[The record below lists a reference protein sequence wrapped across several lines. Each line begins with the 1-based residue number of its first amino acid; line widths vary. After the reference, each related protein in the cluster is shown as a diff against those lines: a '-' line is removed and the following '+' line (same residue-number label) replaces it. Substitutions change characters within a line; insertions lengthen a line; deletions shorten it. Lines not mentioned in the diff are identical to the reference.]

1 MNYKVMKRPMFRLGG
16 GVIKGKQVGNRE
28 NFQNPTPTYNSL
40 IKDILSDYS
49 QSQQRAKDYGTGVR
63 NILGASVLA
72 SAPTLSSIRS
82 LSDVP
87 QVLSEIGSSPQLFN
101 ALLKSR
107 SLDLKAQE
115 KDLDSKMKMA
125 KLLKPQSAFG
135 EKVYDKKKRDLANIN
150 DTIAKVRAKDPKA
163 DITALEEQK
172 RLILSGLETEA
183 SIKAAIIDAYFAEN
197 EDMPSRDYVNK
208 MYQKRLE
215 ALKPGGAEGGRVGYQ
230 EGTPEPMMQE
240 TISVEETLNP
250 VKEQP
255 QESSM
260 SVKQMYDLMRQRIPQ
275 ANVSDKD
282 LYKIASSE
290 QIMADFA
297 SLETMSDVTQFNEQ
311 YDTNIVLDLPIV
323 G

>member
-16 GVIKGKQVGNRE
+16 DVRRNY
-28 NFQNPTPTYNSL
+28 QNGTELEKL
-40 IKDILSDYS
+40 IKERGQLRDKAFQTQRSLLPFQVLAGQMDDIRTIRKPGDVLNILSNIGGSNELIGALAKLPAIDLKKSEGELTDKIALEKLKASRAKGFEFEKRMRKADELRAERDQSLAGKTPEEQEKIKATKAYKDRETDIAFLLRGKSKADYLLEATLKLGNLYDEKESSDRYDRIYGGTYS
-49 QSQQRAKDYGTGVR
+49 Q
-63 NILGASVLA
+63 
-72 SAPTLSSIRS
+72 
-82 LSDVP
+82 
-87 QVLSEIGSSPQLFN
+87 
-101 ALLKSR
+101 
-107 SLDLKAQE
+107 
-115 KDLDSKMKMA
+115 
-125 KLLKPQSAFG
+125 
-135 EKVYDKKKRDLANIN
+135 
-150 DTIAKVRAKDPKA
+150 
-163 DITALEEQK
+163 
-172 RLILSGLETEA
+172 
-183 SIKAAIIDAYFAEN
+183 
-197 EDMPSRDYVNK
+197 
-208 MYQKRLE
+208 
-215 ALKPGGAEGGRVGYQ
+215 GGRVGYQ
-230 EGTPEPMMQE
+230 EGTPEPMMKE

-255 QESSM
+255 QESTM

>member
-1 MNYKVMKRPMFRLGG
+1 MFRLGG
-16 GVIKGKQVGNRE
+16 SARPGYQNKGLVE
-28 NFQNPTPTYNSL
+28 IEDL
-40 IKDILSDYS
+40 IK
-49 QSQQRAKDYGTGVR
+49 QRAAARDKLIGGMRTMMP
-63 NILGASVLA
+63 LQVLA
-72 SAPTLSSIRS
+72 SQPGLQTIRKPTDVLSL
-82 LSDVP
+82 LSD
-87 QVLSEIGSSPQLFN
+87 IGQDPNLFN
-101 ALLKSR
+101 ALMRSQ
-107 SLDLKAQE
+107 SLDLKTKE
-115 KDLDSKMKMA
+115 GELTDKITLA
-125 KLLKPQSAFG
+125 KLKQSQN
-135 EKVYDKKKRDLANIN
+135 KKF
-150 DTIAKVRAKDPKA
+150 
-163 DITALEEQK
+163 EFE
-172 RLILSGLETEA
+172 
-183 SIKAAIIDAYFAEN
+183 
-197 EDMPSRDYVNK
+197 
-208 MYQKRLE
+208 KRLE
-215 ALKPGGAEGGRVGYQ
+215 IASGIERKQGELLAGKSDAERRKIMDSTQYKNLEKQKNSVLREMSEKEYLYQRSIKDGNLFDIDEAKKDYDIITGKFAEGGRVGYQ
-230 EGTPEPMMQE
+230 EGTPEPMMKE

>member
-16 GVIKGKQVGNRE
+16 DVRRNYQ
-28 NFQNPTPTYNSL
+28 
-40 IKDILSDYS
+40 D
-49 QSQQRAKDYGTGVR
+49 GTGLKEIEKLIGER
-63 NILGASVLA
+63 AAEREKFMDFQRSTLPFQILAGQPGFS
-72 SAPTLSSIRS
+72 TIRK

-87 QVLSEIGSSPQLFN
+87 TLLSDIGRDPALFD
-101 ALLKSR
+101 ALIKGR
-107 SLDLKAQE
+107 SLDLK
-115 KDLDSKMKMA
+115 MKKEELTDKITLA
-125 KLLKPQSAFG
+125 KLRQSQNKTYEFERRLNRANKLKADLSKYVTEQ
-135 EKVYDKKKRDLANIN
+135 KKLGKSDEQIRNSGTFRNLNRDIDYLLRETSLKEFLRQA
-150 DTIAKVRAKDPKA
+150 RLKDPINF
-163 DITALEEQK
+163 DIEEATK
-172 RLILSGLETEA
+172 DYY
-183 SIKAAIIDAYFAEN
+183 AIGDIQQEF
-197 EDMPSRDYVNK
+197 K
-208 MYQKRLE
+208 
-215 ALKPGGAEGGRVGYQ
+215 AEGGRIGYQ

-240 TISVEETLNP
+240 TVDVQETMQP
-250 VKEQP
+250 TAPKENT
-255 QESSM
+255 M

>member
-16 GVIKGKQVGNRE
+16 SARPGYQNKGLVE
-28 NFQNPTPTYNSL
+28 IEDL
-40 IKDILSDYS
+40 IK
-49 QSQQRAKDYGTGVR
+49 QRAAARDKLIGGMRTMMP
-63 NILGASVLA
+63 LQVLA
-72 SAPTLSSIRS
+72 SQPGLQTIRKPTDVLRL
-82 LSDVP
+82 LSD
-87 QVLSEIGSSPQLFN
+87 IGQDPNLFN
-101 ALLKSR
+101 ALMRSQ
-107 SLDLKAQE
+107 SLDLKTKE
-115 KDLDSKMKMA
+115 GELTDKITLA
-125 KLLKPQSAFG
+125 KLKQSQN
-135 EKVYDKKKRDLANIN
+135 KKF
-150 DTIAKVRAKDPKA
+150 
-163 DITALEEQK
+163 EFE
-172 RLILSGLETEA
+172 
-183 SIKAAIIDAYFAEN
+183 
-197 EDMPSRDYVNK
+197 
-208 MYQKRLE
+208 KRLE
-215 ALKPGGAEGGRVGYQ
+215 IASGIERKQGELLAGKSDAERRKIMDSTQYKNLEKQKNSVLREMSEKEYLYQRSIKDGNLFDIDEAKKDYDIITGKFAEGGRVGYQ
-230 EGTPEPMMQE
+230 EGTPEPMMKE

-297 SLETMSDVTQFNEQ
+297 SLETMINITQYNEQ

>member
-28 NFQNPTPTYNSL
+28 NFQDPTPTYDSL
-40 IKDILSDYS
+40 IKEILSGYG
-49 QSQQRAKDYGTGVR
+49 QSQQRAKDYGKGIK
-63 NILGASVLA
+63 NILGAQVLA

-82 LSDVP
+82 LSDIP

-107 SLDLKAQE
+107 SLDLKAQD
-115 KDLDSKMKMA
+115 KDLSSKIKMA
-125 KLLKPQSAFG
+125 ALLKPNVKKSAMRDVINLSNELNRDIQKAKNEGKDTKFL
-135 EKVYDKKKRDLANIN
+135 EKQLS
-150 DTIAKVRAKDPKA
+150 KVLSA
-163 DITALEEQK
+163 DSPVEERFKILQLLEEDE
-172 RLILSGLETEA
+172 RLSPSSIKKMYEILGLETP
-183 SIKAAIIDAYFAEN
+183 
-197 EDMPSRDYVNK
+197 ED
-208 MYQKRLE
+208 L
-215 ALKPGGAEGGRVGYQ
+215 ALGGRVGYQ
-230 EGTPEPMMQE
+230 EGSPEPMMEETVNVQE
-240 TISVEETLNP
+240 TMQPEAP
-250 VKEQP
+250 KENT
-255 QESSM
+255 M
-260 SVKQMYDLMRQRIPQ
+260 SVKQMYDLMRQRIPV